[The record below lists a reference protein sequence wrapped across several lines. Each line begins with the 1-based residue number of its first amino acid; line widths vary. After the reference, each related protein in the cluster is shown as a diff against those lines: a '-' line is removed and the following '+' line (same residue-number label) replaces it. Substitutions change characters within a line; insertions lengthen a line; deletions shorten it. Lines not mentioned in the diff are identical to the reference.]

1 MRNSFACIIALVL
14 AVWFGSCGNRSG
26 MESDQQKLDS
36 ILHMDTM
43 REQMNEF
50 AHIFPSQLKVAR
62 LFKNAGLRYQAA
74 DLIPA
79 EAAKHLVSQDEK
91 ALAMG
96 FYGVDMVYSALS
108 DHTQEAMTN
117 LRISSSMAEDLGLAA
132 VFAEKD
138 YVRKFEANLNNQD
151 TLESLIRDLFAETDA
166 FLKDNDKLDLTLLT
180 FAGGWTESVYLAA
193 RYVQAT
199 NNQAI
204 VQLIGEQL
212 VSLEPL
218 IELLQPVKLP
228 TGSDKLVAELKEVR
242 TAIRAGI
249 KKEET
254 DTDPMVMEMDAEKIN
269 ALISKVEVLRA
280 RVLKPV
286 K

>member
-1 MRNSFACIIALVL
+1 
-14 AVWFGSCGNRSG
+14 
-26 MESDQQKLDS
+26 
-36 ILHMDTM
+36 
-43 REQMNEF
+43 
-50 AHIFPSQLKVAR
+50 
-62 LFKNAGLRYQAA
+62 
-74 DLIPA
+74 
-79 EAAKHLVSQDEK
+79 
-91 ALAMG
+91 
-96 FYGVDMVYSALS
+96 
-108 DHTQEAMTN
+108 
-117 LRISSSMAEDLGLAA
+117 
-132 VFAEKD
+132 
-138 YVRKFEANLNNQD
+138 
-151 TLESLIRDLFAETDA
+151 
-166 FLKDNDKLDLTLLT
+166 
-180 FAGGWTESVYLAA
+180 
-193 RYVQAT
+193 VQAT